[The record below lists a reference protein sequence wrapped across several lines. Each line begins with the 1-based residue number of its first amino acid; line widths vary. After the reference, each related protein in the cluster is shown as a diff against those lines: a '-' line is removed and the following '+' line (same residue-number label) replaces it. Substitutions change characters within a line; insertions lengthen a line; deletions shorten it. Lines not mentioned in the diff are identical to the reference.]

1 MDTLAKVVADPVR
14 IDIAG
19 GREEIKPI
27 KTRELPK
34 LFKAIKPILAD
45 LQSLFRTLP
54 SSSEEAAK
62 AFIMRYLMDG
72 SDQLVECLIQ
82 ATAIAA
88 RKDRDWVDEL
98 DLDELVFLIGKLVEV
113 NGDFLARAVLPKFA
127 DAMEVVT
134 ETFLGPEQSTPSSEP
149 DTD

>member
-1 MDTLAKVVADPVR
+1 MDTLTKIVADPVR

-19 GREEIKPI
+19 GREELKPI

-34 LFKAIKPILAD
+34 LFKALKPVLSD

-62 AFIMRYLMDG
+62 AFIMRYLMEG
-72 SDQLVECLIQ
+72 SDQLVESLLQ

-88 RKDRDWVDEL
+88 RKDREWVDDL
-98 DLDELVFLIGKLVEV
+98 DLDDLVFLIGKLVEV

-127 DAMEVVT
+127 DAVEAVSV
-134 ETFLGPEQSTPSSEP
+134 TFLGPEPSTPSSEP
-149 DTD
+149 GTD